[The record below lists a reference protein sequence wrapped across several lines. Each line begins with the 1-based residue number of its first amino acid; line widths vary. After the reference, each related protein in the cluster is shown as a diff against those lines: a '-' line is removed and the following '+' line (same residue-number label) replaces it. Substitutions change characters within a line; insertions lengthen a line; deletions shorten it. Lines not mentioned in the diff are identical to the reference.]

1 MPNSNK
7 SKTYDLDE
15 RTLEFGKRVIRLC
28 KSLSKDLVNTELT
41 RQCIRSGTSIGANY
55 LEANDSLGKKDF
67 VYRMKISRKEAK
79 ETIYW
84 LKLIAEA
91 NKEVEARMEIL
102 IQEAIE
108 LKKIL
113 SSIIEKSK

>member
-1 MPNSNK
+1 MTNSNK
-7 SKTYDLDE
+7 AKKYDLDE
-15 RTLEFGKRVIRLC
+15 RTLEFGRRVVVLC
-28 KSLSKDLVNTELT
+28 KSLPRDLVNTELA

-67 VYRMKISRKEAK
+67 VYKMKISRKEAK

-84 LKLIAEA
+84 LKLIVEA
-91 NKEVEARMEIL
+91 NKKLESRMEGL
-102 IQEAIE
+102 LQEAFE